1 MSKEE
6 APAVPKESDELSS
19 TLYELE
25 VKKTADTADI
35 FLQREEQKARI
46 ESFRQDTEERK
57 VYARATFKLIRAYLI
72 VVAAFLFLV
81 GVVPLPFHFSD
92 AIVITLLS
100 TTTTTVIGVFLLV
113 MQYLFQKRDNKSQ

>member
-1 MSKEE
+1 MRKEG
-6 APAVPKESDELSS
+6 APSMPDESECLSE
-19 TLYELE
+19 TLSELE
-25 VKKTADTADI
+25 SKKTADTI
-35 FLQREEQKARI
+35 SSSLEEEQKRAHI

-57 VYARATFKLIRAYLI
+57 TYARATFKLIRAYLI

-92 AIVITLLS
+92 AVIITLLT

-113 MQYLFQKRDNKSQ
+113 MQYLFQKRDR